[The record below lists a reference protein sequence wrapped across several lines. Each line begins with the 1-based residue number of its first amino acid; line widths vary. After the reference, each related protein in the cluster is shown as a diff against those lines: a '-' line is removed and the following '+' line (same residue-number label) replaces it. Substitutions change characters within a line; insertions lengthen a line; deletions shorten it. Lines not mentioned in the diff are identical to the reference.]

1 MNKKRAIVV
10 CPGRG
15 SYTRETKG
23 YLSDFS
29 GPAEEHIKWMN
40 DKRLNEN
47 YESLTKLDSTPF
59 RSQTH
64 MIGENASP

>member
-23 YLSDFS
+23 YLSDFG
-29 GPAEEHIKWMN
+29 GPAEEHIKWMDDTGN
-40 DKRLNEN
+40 
-47 YESLTKLDSTPF
+47 
-59 RSQTH
+59 
-64 MIGENASP
+64 